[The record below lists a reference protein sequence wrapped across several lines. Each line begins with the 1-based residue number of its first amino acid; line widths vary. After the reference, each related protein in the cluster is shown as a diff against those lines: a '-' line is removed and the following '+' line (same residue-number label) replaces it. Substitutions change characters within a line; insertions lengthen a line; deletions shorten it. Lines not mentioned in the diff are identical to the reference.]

1 MANDKQTFSRGMWT
15 SVLGLV
21 IQLALAVTA
30 LLTSFWMDNS
40 GWRPGSITLYALT
53 WYLFAALPIWALLG
67 VIFNEHGRERA
78 EALEAQQLAK
88 ADQKARIFDEAS
100 DDLAFSK
107 RRLASLY
114 KWGVPVLAISV
125 SLFLA
130 AVGAILLL
138 KALPL
143 TKAEKLDPMPATL
156 NTAVLIAIGAA
167 IAFVAFT
174 LARYQA
180 GMTKVK
186 EWTLLRGGA
195 GHLMGGGLMAGL
207 LLVAAV
213 LAYFQSHRFFYVL
226 AIFAPSLM
234 ILLAVE
240 IVLSLLFGF
249 YRPRKP
255 GEIPK
260 LPFDSRLLGWLIS
273 PDSFGKI
280 VSETLNYQF
289 GIEVS
294 RSWFYQ
300 LLSRSISWLI
310 VFGAGALL
318 LASCIVVV
326 GPEEQAIITTF
337 GAIRGDDASAVKGP
351 GLYLKW
357 PWPISQ
363 KHAYPTARIVE
374 FSVGSVKE
382 RIKPEQSILWTS
394 KHGEEEY
401 LVTASVG
408 SREKSDPQEK
418 PSTDSLGMAL
428 IGGEVA
434 VQYRVTDLLK
444 YYRSANRPHD
454 LLVAIADRHLSAYFA
469 SHDIDTLLS
478 RGRLDLGP
486 ALQRLISE
494 SAAKQ
499 ELGVQIVFVGVKGIH
514 PPQDEVAE
522 SFLLQVG
529 ALQEQESQ
537 IEKAKQEATGIFA
550 DVAGSREQAINIS
563 QLIGEF
569 NKVSLQVEELRKK
582 APVDEAAHKAAIEA
596 RTKLEVEIVR
606 LIADSPGKA
615 AESIYTARAHRWELI
630 NAERS
635 KALKFLAQLAAY
647 NNSKKY
653 YATKLYLDVLTRG
666 LTNSRLYVNTVKH
679 GQSQFQFDL
688 TDEQEILPGIVGGA
702 SK

>member
-1 MANDKQTFSRGMWT
+1 MANDRQTFSRGMWT

-30 LLTSFWMDNS
+30 LLTSFWLDNAN
-40 GWRPGSITLYALT
+40 WRPGAITLYALT
-53 WYLFAALPIWALLG
+53 WYLFAAIPIWALLG
-67 VIFNEHGRERA
+67 IIFNEHGRERA
-78 EALEAQQLAK
+78 EALEAQQLALS
-88 ADQKARIFDEAS
+88 DQKARIFDEAS

-107 RRLASLY
+107 RRLANLY
-114 KWGVPVLAISV
+114 KWGVPALAV
-125 SLFLA
+125 AVAVFLA
-130 AVGAILLL
+130 VIGLILLF

-143 TKAEKLDPMPATL
+143 IQAEKLEPMPATL

-167 IAFVAFT
+167 IAFIAFT

-195 GHLMGGGLMAGL
+195 GQLMGAGLVAGL

-234 ILLAVE
+234 VLLAAE

-273 PDSFGKI
+273 PDSFGRI
-280 VSETLNYQF
+280 ISETLNYQF

-300 LLSRSISWLI
+300 LLSRSVAWLI

-337 GAIRGDDASAVKGP
+337 GAIRGDDANAVKGP
-351 GLYLKW
+351 GLYFKW

-363 KHAYPTARIVE
+363 KHAVATARIVE

-382 RIKPEQSILWTS
+382 RIKPDQSILWTS

-401 LVTASVG
+401 MITASTTRG
-408 SREKSDPQEK
+408 ASNPQGKE
-418 PSTDSLGMAL
+418 SGDSLGMAL

-434 VQYRVTDLLK
+434 VQYRITDLLK
-444 YYRSANRPHD
+444 HYRSANRPHD
-454 LLVAIADRHLSAYFA
+454 LLMAIADQHLSAYFA
-469 SHDIDTLLS
+469 SHDIDALLS
-478 RGRLDLGP
+478 RGRLELG
-486 ALQRLISE
+486 AELKKRISE

-499 ELGVQIVFVGVKGIH
+499 ELGVEIVFVGVKGIH

-537 IEKAKQEATGIFA
+537 IEKAKQEATGIYA
-550 DVAGSREQAINIS
+550 DVAGSREQALRIS
-563 QLIGEF
+563 QLIAEF
-569 NKVSLQVEELRKK
+569 NKVSLQVEELRLKT
-582 APVDEAAHKAAIEA
+582 PVDEAAHKAAVES
-596 RTKLEVEIVR
+596 RRKLEVEIVR

-615 AESIYTARAHRWELI
+615 AESIYTARAHRWEQI

-666 LTNSRLYVNTVKH
+666 LTNSRLYVNTVPH

-688 TDEQEILPGIVGGA
+688 TDEQDILPGIVGGS